1 MKKTDYSKVI
11 FNEEI
16 NWTGVKIPLSSKAKI
31 ELFNNKV
38 NDELGHQIILSDTLT
53 NSEIDSWKTVRDCV
67 AAAEEA
73 VTGYLE
79 IEELDSQLGI

>member
-16 NWTGVKIPLSSKAKI
+16 NWTGVKIPLSPEAKI
-31 ELFNNKV
+31 ELFDNAV
-38 NDELGHQIILSDTLT
+38 SDQLGHQLILSDTLT
-53 NSEIDSWKTVRDCV
+53 RGEVEGWKTVRDCV

-79 IEELDSQLGI
+79 IKELDSQLGI